1 MDAGDEGSGGAGSV
15 HYGQTRGKLLIRT
28 SLPLPPTT
36 NNLYGHR
43 VVSSKEKD
51 EAAERTLYAIRY
63 PTTENREYHKLVADT
78 LLELRA
84 LHHSMNRLAYRLLV
98 CPARH
103 GSDIS
108 NRIKILEDALKDGG
122 LFVDDEQVDEVWVR
136 RGPIVRP
143 DGIVR
148 ISLWEVIPDYNANLR
163 WVEG

>member
-1 MDAGDEGSGGAGSV
+1 MEAGDEGGSGEGSV
-15 HYGQTRGKLLIRT
+15 HYGQTRGRLLVRA

-43 VVSSKEKD
+43 VISGKERD
-51 EAAERTLYAIRY
+51 DAGERKLYAIRY
-63 PTTENREYHKLVADT
+63 PTSENKEYHKLVADK
-78 LLELRA
+78 LLEMRA
-84 LHHSMNRLAYRLLV
+84 IHHSRNRLGYRLLV
-98 CPARH
+98 CPARN

-108 NRIKILEDALKDGG
+108 NRIKILEDALKDAG
-122 LFVDDEQVDEVWVR
+122 LFGDDEQVDECWVR
-136 RGPIVRP
+136 RGPIVKP

>member
-1 MDAGDEGSGGAGSV
+1 MEAGDEGSSGKGAV
-15 HYGQTRGKLLIRT
+15 HYGQARGRLLVRT

-43 VVSSKEKD
+43 VVSSAEKED
-51 EAAERTLYAIRY
+51 AEERQLYAIRY
-63 PTTENREYHKLVADT
+63 PTAENKEYHALVQEKI
-78 LLELRA
+78 LELRA
-84 LHHSMNRLAYRLLV
+84 MYHSMNRLAYRLLV

-103 GSDIS
+103 GNDIS
-108 NRIKILEDALKDGG
+108 NRIKILEDALKGAG
-122 LFVDDEQVDEVWVR
+122 LFVDDEQIDEVWVR
-136 RGPIVRP
+136 RGPIVKP

>member
-1 MDAGDEGSGGAGSV
+1 MEAGDEGSGGAGSV

-43 VVSSKEKD
+43 VVSAKEQAD
-51 EAAERTLYAIRY
+51 AEERRLYAIRY
-63 PTTENREYHKLVADT
+63 PTSENKEYHALVVEK
-78 LLELRA
+78 LLELRSI
-84 LHHSMNRLAYRLLV
+84 HHSQNRLAYRLLV
-98 CPARH
+98 CPARQ

-108 NRIKILEDALKDGG
+108 NRIKILEDALKSGG

-136 RGPIVRP
+136 RGPIVKP